1 MRYIGTEKIICP
13 ICKVELDVPVYQT
26 DENKKYGMKFCHQCG
41 NKLFSEPI
49 EDFEDLASSIN
60 EGIKARYGYTAAQIS
75 SYWQGVDDY
84 RRAYD
89 VVSRQTIS
97 SHDKVYTNISNSI
110 LKKIDNIEMCLCNI
124 YNTGYTVQKSDEIFI
139 DKQLK
144 LIKAE
149 LRK

>member
-1 MRYIGTEKIICP
+1 MRYVGTEKIICP

-49 EDFEDLASSIN
+49 EDFEDLASSI
-60 EGIKARYGYTAAQIS
+60 
-75 SYWQGVDDY
+75 
-84 RRAYD
+84 
-89 VVSRQTIS
+89 
-97 SHDKVYTNISNSI
+97 

-124 YNTGYTVQKSDEIFI
+124 YNTGYTVQESDEIFI
-139 DKQLK
+139 DKQLR

>member
-1 MRYIGTEKIICP
+1 MRYVGTEKIICP
-13 ICKVELDVPVYQT
+13 VCKVELDVPVYQT

-89 VVSRQTIS
+89 
-97 SHDKVYTNISNSI
+97 KVYTNISNSI

-124 YNTGYTVQKSDEIFI
+124 YNTGYTVQKTDEIFI

-144 LIKAE
+144 LIKDE